1 MELTKGNLQYLRTL
15 VSKELAEIEFL
26 ISSSGDLRKDLF
38 FISDKENPDTTPA
51 YARAKTASNFN
62 KQLRKQRL
70 VKIEVLRNIKQ
81 QIKELDRQESS
92 FIARFFAWVRCE

>member
-1 MELTKGNLQYLRTL
+1 MKLTKGNLQYLRTL

-26 ISSSGDLRKDLF
+26 ISSSGDVRKDLF
-38 FISDKENPDTTPA
+38 SISDKENPDTTPA
-51 YARAKTASNFN
+51 YARAKSVSNFN